1 MFLIVLFEAVHEA
14 LEPCDPS
21 GRFVPVATAGV
32 MMAGDG
38 RMGRVDDAVDDAV
51 FVKGWMTQATPSRSS
66 SKSSRLVVYVVVV

>member
-38 RMGRVDDAVDDAV
+38 RMGRVDDAV

-66 SKSSRLVVYVVVV
+66 SKSSRLVSRLVV